1 MTGEDGS
8 FYSSIDADSEGEE
21 GKFYLWDYNELKKI
35 LNKNEFL
42 YAEKVFNISKNK
54 DFGNQIILKRR
65 FEKNDNIDLF
75 KKIKQKLIIARKSRV
90 HPVIDKKII
99 LSWNSI
105 LLKGLICC
113 YQSLGKKK
121 YLELALKNADF
132 LIKNFLNKKN
142 LRRIFQSEIN
152 AFIDDYAHTISAFI
166 KLYEVTKNKRYLD
179 IARNL
184 IEDSIKLFYN
194 EDEKLFNFNGRR
206 NEKLIANKIEI
217 FDNVIPSSNSVM
229 FNNLLL
235 LGKYYD
241 DKLYQNIY
249 NGMSSELKKFLNNYE
264 YLSNWIYTNQINQTG
279 INEIQIINNKKEKNN
294 ILKEIN
300 SWYAP
305 NKILSINSL
314 KNLKSD
320 KKPSFIICRNYVCSE
335 PLNNLKS
342 LKNKIIAKLES

>member
-1 MTGEDGS
+1 
-8 FYSSIDADSEGEE
+8 
-21 GKFYLWDYNELKKI
+21 
-35 LNKNEFL
+35 
-42 YAEKVFNISKNK
+42 
-54 DFGNQIILKRR
+54 
-65 FEKNDNIDLF
+65 
-75 KKIKQKLIIARKSRV
+75 
-90 HPVIDKKII
+90 
-99 LSWNSI
+99 
-105 LLKGLICC
+105 
-113 YQSLGKKK
+113 
-121 YLELALKNADF
+121 
-132 LIKNFLNKKN
+132 
-142 LRRIFQSEIN
+142 
-152 AFIDDYAHTISAFI
+152 
-166 KLYEVTKNKRYLD
+166 
-179 IARNL
+179 L